1 MIVVAG
7 VCHVQEKGR
16 TEEEKEMGGGPTGAK
31 SYFPYMGPRW
41 QTMKL
46 LSFN

>member
-31 SYFPYMGPRW
+31 SYFSIHGSHMADHE
-41 QTMKL
+41 TVKL
-46 LSFN
+46 